1 MLLRMLILW
10 SISISMDKS
19 LKMLQI
25 LQLCDSNFPIGSF
38 NHSYGMETYLR
49 SNVIDDAKSF
59 SKWVDLFLKHQF
71 ITSDGLAIRMLY
83 EALENG
89 DVDKVWEIDN
99 LLIAQ
104 TVAKETRNAAK
115 LVASRMIKIYLDL
128 YEIENLKIYAK
139 KIASKEVYGHP
150 AIVFGLLMHEL
161 EMSEEE
167 AIKLHMYSTVSTM
180 IQNAVRAIPLGQKDG
195 QLLVKEYSEKFN
207 HYYKLIEELDFDSF
221 GANTPGI
228 ELSQINHETLGFRLF
243 MS

>member
-1 MLLRMLILW
+1 MLILW

-167 AIKLHMYSTVSTM
+167 AIKLHMYSTVSTI

-207 HYYKLIEELDFDSF
+207 QYYKLIEELDFDSF

>member
-1 MLLRMLILW
+1 
-10 SISISMDKS
+10 MDKS

-59 SKWVDLFLKHQF
+59 SKWVDLYLKHQF

-89 DVDKVWEIDN
+89 DLDKVWEIDN

-115 LVASRMIKIYLDL
+115 LVASRMIKTYLDL
-128 YEIENLKIYAK
+128 YEIENLKIYGE
-139 KIASKEVYGHP
+139 KIAAKEVYGHP
-150 AIVFGLLMHEL
+150 AIVFGLLMNEF

-167 AIKLHMYSTVSTM
+167 AIKLHMYSTVSTL

-195 QLLVKEYSEKFN
+195 QLLVKEYSEKFDQ
-207 HYYKLIEELDFDSF
+207 YYKLIEEIDFDSF

>member
-1 MLLRMLILW
+1 MLILW

-49 SNVIDDAKSF
+49 NNVIDDAKSF

-150 AIVFGLLMHEL
+150 AIVFGLLMHDL
-161 EMSEEE
+161 EMSKEE
-167 AIKLHMYSTVSTM
+167 AIKLHMYSTVSTI

-228 ELSQINHETLGFRLF
+228 ELSQINHETLVFRLF

>member
-1 MLLRMLILW
+1 
-10 SISISMDKS
+10 MDKS
-19 LKMLQI
+19 LKMLHI

-49 SNVIDDAKSF
+49 NNVIDDAKSF
-59 SKWVDLFLKHQF
+59 SKWVDLYLKHQF

-128 YEIENLKIYAK
+128 YEIENLKIYDK
-139 KIASKEVYGHP
+139 KIAAKEVYGHP

-167 AIKLHMYSTVSTM
+167 AIKLHMYSTVSTL

-195 QLLVKEYSEKFN
+195 QLLVKEYSEKFYQ
-207 HYYKLIEELDFDSF
+207 YYKLIEELDFDSF

-228 ELSQINHETLGFRLF
+228 ELSQINHEILGFRLF

>member
-1 MLLRMLILW
+1 MLILW

-89 DVDKVWEIDN
+89 DMDKVWEIDN

-128 YEIENLKIYAK
+128 YEIESLKIYAK

-167 AIKLHMYSTVSTM
+167 AIKLHMYSTVSTI

>member
-1 MLLRMLILW
+1 
-10 SISISMDKS
+10 MDKS

-49 SNVIDDAKSF
+49 NNVIDDAKSF

-150 AIVFGLLMHEL
+150 AIVFGL
-161 EMSEEE
+161 
-167 AIKLHMYSTVSTM
+167 
-180 IQNAVRAIPLGQKDG
+180 
-195 QLLVKEYSEKFN
+195 
-207 HYYKLIEELDFDSF
+207 
-221 GANTPGI
+221 
-228 ELSQINHETLGFRLF
+228 
-243 MS
+243 

>member
-1 MLLRMLILW
+1 
-10 SISISMDKS
+10 MDKS

-167 AIKLHMYSTVSTM
+167 AIKLHMYSTVSTI

-207 HYYKLIEELDFDSF
+207 QYYKLIEELDFDSF

>member
-1 MLLRMLILW
+1 
-10 SISISMDKS
+10 MDKS

-49 SNVIDDAKSF
+49 TNVINDSKSF
-59 SKWVDLFLKHQF
+59 SKWVNLYLNHQF

-83 EALENG
+83 EALEDGNI
-89 DVDKVWEIDN
+89 DKVWEIDS

-104 TVAKETRNAAK
+104 TVARETRNAAK
-115 LVASRMIKIYLDL
+115 LVARRMIKIYLDL
-128 YEIENLKIYAK
+128 YEIENLKIYDK
-139 KIASKEVYGHP
+139 KIAAKEVYGHP

-167 AIKLHMYSTVSTM
+167 AIKLHMYSTVSTL

-195 QLLVKEYSEKFN
+195 QLLVKEYLEKFDE
-207 HYYKLIEELDFDSF
+207 YYKLIKELDFDSF

-228 ELSQINHETLGFRLF
+228 ELSQINHETLVFRLF

>member
-1 MLLRMLILW
+1 
-10 SISISMDKS
+10 MDKS

-59 SKWVDLFLKHQF
+59 SKWVDLYLKHQF

-128 YEIENLKIYAK
+128 YEIENLKIYGK
-139 KIASKEVYGHP
+139 KIAVKEVYGHP

-167 AIKLHMYSTVSTM
+167 AIKLHMYSTVSTL

-195 QLLVKEYSEKFN
+195 QLLVKEYSEKFDQ
-207 HYYKLIEELDFDSF
+207 YYKLIEELDFDSF

>member
-1 MLLRMLILW
+1 
-10 SISISMDKS
+10 MDKS

-59 SKWVDLFLKHQF
+59 SKWVDLYLRHQF

-83 EALENG
+83 KALENG

-128 YEIENLKIYAK
+128 YEIENLKIYGK
-139 KIASKEVYGHP
+139 KIAAKEVYGHP

-167 AIKLHMYSTVSTM
+167 AIKLHMYSTISTL

-195 QLLVKEYSEKFN
+195 QLLVKEYSEKFDQ
-207 HYYKLIEELDFDSF
+207 YYKLIEELDFDSF

>member
-1 MLLRMLILW
+1 
-10 SISISMDKS
+10 MDKS

-139 KIASKEVYGHP
+139 KITSKEVYGHP
-150 AIVFGLLMHEL
+150 AIVFGLLMYEL

-167 AIKLHMYSTVSTM
+167 AIKLHMYSTVSTI